1 MEDTK
6 LKIMIA
12 SAECFSQNGYKKTSI
27 SDIAIKAKVA
37 KALIF
42 YHFDNKK
49 NLFLTTYKYFS
60 EEGKKILVEDLLKEP
75 DFFKR
80 MEKSS
85 KIKLSFFNKSP
96 FVYEFLV
103 TAYQEKDPEVW
114 QEIQEYNEKTIDGS
128 SNMIFSGI
136 DLTKFKSSINLNDVV
151 QIVIWVLDGI
161 VKNYRQ
167 LSFEKIVEMLTKYI
181 VIMKE
186 CFYKEEYR

>member
-37 KALIF
+37 KALVF
-42 YHFDNKK
+42 YHFDSKK

-60 EEGKKILVEDLLKEP
+60 EEGKKILVEDLLKES

-96 FVYEFLV
+96 FVYEFLLA
-103 TAYQEKDPEVW
+103 AYQEKDPEVW
-114 QEIQEYNEKTIDGS
+114 KEIQEYNEKTINGS
-128 SNMIFSGI
+128 SDMIFSGI
-136 DLTKFKSSINLNDVV
+136 DLTKFKPSIHLNDVV
-151 QIVIWVLDGI
+151 QMVIWVLDGI